1 MKYLCL
7 GAVLAALLP
16 ACLSAQNLPQS
27 TPPPFSLL
35 RCTPLPE
42 PRQMHGSAVVGSRL
56 YIMGG
61 ILNHGGWTPS
71 VISAPIME
79 GGALGSWR
87 LERSLPEIRNYISQ
101 SVEVV
106 NDRVYIIGGGVA
118 ATTNTQE
125 EDLQRARDVIWTSVK
140 ADGSLDEWKRSE
152 EFLKVPTSCI
162 ATASTDRH
170 LFVLGGSTQEGVSAE
185 TYVCDFDSKGAPVKW
200 RSNTPLPVPLW
211 FHGAAAL
218 EDRIYVWGGLT
229 QKSKDAIN
237 PKVYSAS
244 ISDDGTIGAWR
255 EETPMPAATYSSSF
269 CGFNDYLV
277 GVAGRYK
284 GGVFTNAIWFARLQD
299 GKVGP
304 WTVLNTDLEARV
316 YHALGL
322 DKIHGYVY
330 VSGGQY
336 KDANTQGFGRML
348 ATIQAFQISQPRQQR
363 LEVAKTAPVSS
374 SPSSQK
380 EELSMLSVEAALA
393 KAKQT
398 SAKVVVL
405 FYSPEVPACK
415 RFWDD
420 VVNTSAFRGAVSGY
434 IVAVCDVAKEGPSV
448 AARYGIFKVPAV
460 AVLDSNGNLIQA
472 NLRLKTLEDLKSVLK

>member
-1 MKYLCL
+1 
-7 GAVLAALLP
+7 
-16 ACLSAQNLPQS
+16 
-27 TPPPFSLL
+27 
-35 RCTPLPE
+35 
-42 PRQMHGSAVVGSRL
+42 
-56 YIMGG
+56 
-61 ILNHGGWTPS
+61 
-71 VISAPIME
+71 
-79 GGALGSWR
+79 
-87 LERSLPEIRNYISQ
+87 
-101 SVEVV
+101 
-106 NDRVYIIGGGVA
+106 
-118 ATTNTQE
+118 
-125 EDLQRARDVIWTSVK
+125 
-140 ADGSLDEWKRSE
+140 
-152 EFLKVPTSCI
+152 
-162 ATASTDRH
+162 
-170 LFVLGGSTQEGVSAE
+170 
-185 TYVCDFDSKGAPVKW
+185 
-200 RSNTPLPVPLW
+200 
-211 FHGAAAL
+211 
-218 EDRIYVWGGLT
+218 
-229 QKSKDAIN
+229 
-237 PKVYSAS
+237 
-244 ISDDGTIGAWR
+244 
-255 EETPMPAATYSSSF
+255 MPAATYSSSF

-277 GVAGRYK
+277 GVAGRYQ

-330 VSGGQY
+330 ICGGQY

-380 EELSMLSVEAALA
+380 DGLSMLSVEAALA

-420 VVNTSAFRGAVSGY
+420 VVNTSAFREAVSGC
-434 IVAVCDVAKEGPSV
+434 IVAVCDVAKEGPSM